1 MAGLPNSSKAL
12 QQWQHLF
19 EEKGVSR
26 TEQARQHLQ
35 QMLRLG
41 LPTRKHE
48 DWKYTPLEGLTHSQ
62 FIQQCA
68 TISAAQRDALALQI
82 DAVRLVFVDGRFMP
96 ELSDST
102 QNSGFD
108 VSVRDERQTLA
119 APVHPEVFLHLTES
133 LAQCVTYIQVRRNQR
148 PTRPLLLMHITQGVD
163 SDELNTAHY
172 RHHLALAEGAE
183 ATVIEHYV
191 SLTAAKHFTGARL
204 TMNVA
209 DNAQLRHIKLAF
221 ENASSYHFAHNDLL
235 LATDASAFSHSF
247 LLGAAV
253 LRHHSSSQLNGE
265 NATLR
270 LNSLAMP
277 VKNEVCDTR
286 TWLEHNKGY
295 CNSRQLHKTIVSD
308 KGRAVFNGLI
318 NVAQHAIKTD
328 GQMTNNNLLLGKLAE
343 VDTKPQLEI
352 YADDV
357 KCSHGATIGRI
368 DDEQMFYLQ
377 SRGIRQQE
385 ARHMI
390 LYAFAAELTEAIH
403 DSALKQ
409 QVLARIG
416 QRLPGAGM
424 TFPVEKVRA
433 DFPILQREVNGLP
446 LAYLD
451 SAASAQKPNQV
462 IDAESAFYRHGYAA
476 VHRGIHTLS
485 AQATESMENV
495 RKQASRFIN
504 ARSAEELVFVRG
516 TTEGINLVAN
526 SWGTENIRAGD
537 NIIISEMEHH
547 ANIVPWQMLC
557 ERKGAELRVIPLHPD
572 GTLRLETLAALF
584 DDRTRLLAITHVS
597 NVLGTEN
604 PLPDMIALAR
614 QHGAKVLV
622 DGAQAVMHHA
632 VDVQALDCDF
642 YVFSGHK
649 LYGPTGIG
657 ILYVKEALLQEMP
670 PWEGG
675 GSMISTVSLT
685 QGTTWAKA
693 PWRFEAGT
701 PNTGGI
707 IGLGAAIDYV
717 TSLGLDKIGD
727 YEQMLMRYALEQLAQ
742 VPDIT
747 LYGPAQRLGVITF
760 NLGKHHA
767 YDVGSFLDNYGI
779 AVRTGHHC
787 AMPLMAWYG
796 VPAMCRASLA
806 MYNTHEEVDRLVAG
820 LTRIHRLLG

>member
-1 MAGLPNSSKAL
+1 
-12 QQWQHLF
+12 
-19 EEKGVSR
+19 
-26 TEQARQHLQ
+26 
-35 QMLRLG
+35 
-41 LPTRKHE
+41 
-48 DWKYTPLEGLTHSQ
+48 
-62 FIQQCA
+62 
-68 TISAAQRDALALQI
+68 
-82 DAVRLVFVDGRFMP
+82 
-96 ELSDST
+96 
-102 QNSGFD
+102 
-108 VSVRDERQTLA
+108 
-119 APVHPEVFLHLTES
+119 
-133 LAQCVTYIQVRRNQR
+133 
-148 PTRPLLLMHITQGVD
+148 
-163 SDELNTAHY
+163 
-172 RHHLALAEGAE
+172 
-183 ATVIEHYV
+183 
-191 SLTAAKHFTGARL
+191 
-204 TMNVA
+204 
-209 DNAQLRHIKLAF
+209 
-221 ENASSYHFAHNDLL
+221 
-235 LATDASAFSHSF
+235 
-247 LLGAAV
+247 
-253 LRHHSSSQLNGE
+253 
-265 NATLR
+265 
-270 LNSLAMP
+270 
-277 VKNEVCDTR
+277 
-286 TWLEHNKGY
+286 
-295 CNSRQLHKTIVSD
+295 
-308 KGRAVFNGLI
+308 
-318 NVAQHAIKTD
+318 
-328 GQMTNNNLLLGKLAE
+328 
-343 VDTKPQLEI
+343 
-352 YADDV
+352 
-357 KCSHGATIGRI
+357 
-368 DDEQMFYLQ
+368 
-377 SRGIRQQE
+377 
-385 ARHMI
+385 
-390 LYAFAAELTEAIH
+390 
-403 DSALKQ
+403 
-409 QVLARIG
+409 
-416 QRLPGAGM
+416 M

-572 GTLRLETLAALF
+572 GTLRLEILATLF

-597 NVLGTEN
+597 NVLGAEN

-622 DGAQAVMHHA
+622 DGAQAVMHHT

-675 GSMISTVSLT
+675 GSMIATVSLT

-747 LYGPAQRLGVITF
+747 LYGPAQRLGVIAF

>member
-1 MAGLPNSSKAL
+1 
-12 QQWQHLF
+12 
-19 EEKGVSR
+19 
-26 TEQARQHLQ
+26 
-35 QMLRLG
+35 
-41 LPTRKHE
+41 
-48 DWKYTPLEGLTHSQ
+48 
-62 FIQQCA
+62 
-68 TISAAQRDALALQI
+68 
-82 DAVRLVFVDGRFMP
+82 
-96 ELSDST
+96 
-102 QNSGFD
+102 
-108 VSVRDERQTLA
+108 
-119 APVHPEVFLHLTES
+119 
-133 LAQCVTYIQVRRNQR
+133 
-148 PTRPLLLMHITQGVD
+148 
-163 SDELNTAHY
+163 
-172 RHHLALAEGAE
+172 
-183 ATVIEHYV
+183 
-191 SLTAAKHFTGARL
+191 
-204 TMNVA
+204 
-209 DNAQLRHIKLAF
+209 
-221 ENASSYHFAHNDLL
+221 
-235 LATDASAFSHSF
+235 
-247 LLGAAV
+247 
-253 LRHHSSSQLNGE
+253 
-265 NATLR
+265 
-270 LNSLAMP
+270 
-277 VKNEVCDTR
+277 
-286 TWLEHNKGY
+286 
-295 CNSRQLHKTIVSD
+295 
-308 KGRAVFNGLI
+308 
-318 NVAQHAIKTD
+318 
-328 GQMTNNNLLLGKLAE
+328 
-343 VDTKPQLEI
+343 
-352 YADDV
+352 
-357 KCSHGATIGRI
+357 
-368 DDEQMFYLQ
+368 
-377 SRGIRQQE
+377 
-385 ARHMI
+385 
-390 LYAFAAELTEAIH
+390 
-403 DSALKQ
+403 
-409 QVLARIG
+409 
-416 QRLPGAGM
+416 M

-537 NIIISEMEHH
+537 NIIISEMEHQ

-747 LYGPAQRLGVITF
+747 LYGPAQRLGVIAF

-787 AMPLMAWYG
+787 AIPLMAWYG

>member
-1 MAGLPNSSKAL
+1 
-12 QQWQHLF
+12 
-19 EEKGVSR
+19 
-26 TEQARQHLQ
+26 
-35 QMLRLG
+35 
-41 LPTRKHE
+41 
-48 DWKYTPLEGLTHSQ
+48 
-62 FIQQCA
+62 
-68 TISAAQRDALALQI
+68 
-82 DAVRLVFVDGRFMP
+82 
-96 ELSDST
+96 
-102 QNSGFD
+102 
-108 VSVRDERQTLA
+108 
-119 APVHPEVFLHLTES
+119 
-133 LAQCVTYIQVRRNQR
+133 
-148 PTRPLLLMHITQGVD
+148 
-163 SDELNTAHY
+163 
-172 RHHLALAEGAE
+172 
-183 ATVIEHYV
+183 
-191 SLTAAKHFTGARL
+191 
-204 TMNVA
+204 
-209 DNAQLRHIKLAF
+209 
-221 ENASSYHFAHNDLL
+221 
-235 LATDASAFSHSF
+235 
-247 LLGAAV
+247 
-253 LRHHSSSQLNGE
+253 
-265 NATLR
+265 
-270 LNSLAMP
+270 
-277 VKNEVCDTR
+277 
-286 TWLEHNKGY
+286 
-295 CNSRQLHKTIVSD
+295 
-308 KGRAVFNGLI
+308 
-318 NVAQHAIKTD
+318 
-328 GQMTNNNLLLGKLAE
+328 
-343 VDTKPQLEI
+343 
-352 YADDV
+352 
-357 KCSHGATIGRI
+357 
-368 DDEQMFYLQ
+368 
-377 SRGIRQQE
+377 
-385 ARHMI
+385 
-390 LYAFAAELTEAIH
+390 
-403 DSALKQ
+403 
-409 QVLARIG
+409 
-416 QRLPGAGM
+416 M

-572 GTLRLETLAALF
+572 GTLRLEILATLF

-657 ILYVKEALLQEMP
+657 ILYVKAALLQEMP

-675 GSMISTVSLT
+675 GSMIATVSLT

-717 TSLGLDKIGD
+717 TSLGLDNIGD

-747 LYGPAQRLGVITF
+747 LYGPAQRLGVIAF

-767 YDVGSFLDNYGI
+767 YDVGSFLDHYGI

>member
-1 MAGLPNSSKAL
+1 
-12 QQWQHLF
+12 
-19 EEKGVSR
+19 
-26 TEQARQHLQ
+26 
-35 QMLRLG
+35 
-41 LPTRKHE
+41 
-48 DWKYTPLEGLTHSQ
+48 
-62 FIQQCA
+62 
-68 TISAAQRDALALQI
+68 
-82 DAVRLVFVDGRFMP
+82 
-96 ELSDST
+96 
-102 QNSGFD
+102 
-108 VSVRDERQTLA
+108 
-119 APVHPEVFLHLTES
+119 
-133 LAQCVTYIQVRRNQR
+133 
-148 PTRPLLLMHITQGVD
+148 
-163 SDELNTAHY
+163 
-172 RHHLALAEGAE
+172 
-183 ATVIEHYV
+183 
-191 SLTAAKHFTGARL
+191 
-204 TMNVA
+204 
-209 DNAQLRHIKLAF
+209 
-221 ENASSYHFAHNDLL
+221 
-235 LATDASAFSHSF
+235 
-247 LLGAAV
+247 
-253 LRHHSSSQLNGE
+253 
-265 NATLR
+265 
-270 LNSLAMP
+270 
-277 VKNEVCDTR
+277 
-286 TWLEHNKGY
+286 
-295 CNSRQLHKTIVSD
+295 
-308 KGRAVFNGLI
+308 
-318 NVAQHAIKTD
+318 
-328 GQMTNNNLLLGKLAE
+328 
-343 VDTKPQLEI
+343 
-352 YADDV
+352 
-357 KCSHGATIGRI
+357 
-368 DDEQMFYLQ
+368 
-377 SRGIRQQE
+377 
-385 ARHMI
+385 
-390 LYAFAAELTEAIH
+390 
-403 DSALKQ
+403 
-409 QVLARIG
+409 
-416 QRLPGAGM
+416 M

-557 ERKGAELRVIPLHPD
+557 ERKCAELRVIPLHPD

-747 LYGPAQRLGVITF
+747 LYGPAQRLGVIAF

>member
-1 MAGLPNSSKAL
+1 
-12 QQWQHLF
+12 
-19 EEKGVSR
+19 
-26 TEQARQHLQ
+26 
-35 QMLRLG
+35 
-41 LPTRKHE
+41 
-48 DWKYTPLEGLTHSQ
+48 
-62 FIQQCA
+62 
-68 TISAAQRDALALQI
+68 
-82 DAVRLVFVDGRFMP
+82 
-96 ELSDST
+96 
-102 QNSGFD
+102 
-108 VSVRDERQTLA
+108 
-119 APVHPEVFLHLTES
+119 
-133 LAQCVTYIQVRRNQR
+133 
-148 PTRPLLLMHITQGVD
+148 
-163 SDELNTAHY
+163 
-172 RHHLALAEGAE
+172 
-183 ATVIEHYV
+183 
-191 SLTAAKHFTGARL
+191 
-204 TMNVA
+204 
-209 DNAQLRHIKLAF
+209 
-221 ENASSYHFAHNDLL
+221 
-235 LATDASAFSHSF
+235 
-247 LLGAAV
+247 
-253 LRHHSSSQLNGE
+253 
-265 NATLR
+265 
-270 LNSLAMP
+270 
-277 VKNEVCDTR
+277 
-286 TWLEHNKGY
+286 
-295 CNSRQLHKTIVSD
+295 
-308 KGRAVFNGLI
+308 
-318 NVAQHAIKTD
+318 
-328 GQMTNNNLLLGKLAE
+328 
-343 VDTKPQLEI
+343 
-352 YADDV
+352 
-357 KCSHGATIGRI
+357 
-368 DDEQMFYLQ
+368 
-377 SRGIRQQE
+377 
-385 ARHMI
+385 
-390 LYAFAAELTEAIH
+390 
-403 DSALKQ
+403 
-409 QVLARIG
+409 
-416 QRLPGAGM
+416 M

-747 LYGPAQRLGVITF
+747 LYGPAQRLGVIAF

-796 VPAMCRASLA
+796 VPTMCRASLA

>member
-1 MAGLPNSSKAL
+1 
-12 QQWQHLF
+12 
-19 EEKGVSR
+19 
-26 TEQARQHLQ
+26 
-35 QMLRLG
+35 
-41 LPTRKHE
+41 
-48 DWKYTPLEGLTHSQ
+48 
-62 FIQQCA
+62 
-68 TISAAQRDALALQI
+68 
-82 DAVRLVFVDGRFMP
+82 
-96 ELSDST
+96 
-102 QNSGFD
+102 
-108 VSVRDERQTLA
+108 
-119 APVHPEVFLHLTES
+119 
-133 LAQCVTYIQVRRNQR
+133 
-148 PTRPLLLMHITQGVD
+148 
-163 SDELNTAHY
+163 
-172 RHHLALAEGAE
+172 
-183 ATVIEHYV
+183 
-191 SLTAAKHFTGARL
+191 
-204 TMNVA
+204 
-209 DNAQLRHIKLAF
+209 
-221 ENASSYHFAHNDLL
+221 
-235 LATDASAFSHSF
+235 
-247 LLGAAV
+247 
-253 LRHHSSSQLNGE
+253 
-265 NATLR
+265 
-270 LNSLAMP
+270 
-277 VKNEVCDTR
+277 
-286 TWLEHNKGY
+286 
-295 CNSRQLHKTIVSD
+295 
-308 KGRAVFNGLI
+308 
-318 NVAQHAIKTD
+318 
-328 GQMTNNNLLLGKLAE
+328 
-343 VDTKPQLEI
+343 
-352 YADDV
+352 
-357 KCSHGATIGRI
+357 
-368 DDEQMFYLQ
+368 
-377 SRGIRQQE
+377 
-385 ARHMI
+385 
-390 LYAFAAELTEAIH
+390 
-403 DSALKQ
+403 
-409 QVLARIG
+409 
-416 QRLPGAGM
+416 M

-557 ERKGAELRVIPLHPD
+557 ELKGAELRVIPLHPD

-747 LYGPAQRLGVITF
+747 LYGPAQRLGVIAF

>member
-1 MAGLPNSSKAL
+1 
-12 QQWQHLF
+12 
-19 EEKGVSR
+19 
-26 TEQARQHLQ
+26 
-35 QMLRLG
+35 
-41 LPTRKHE
+41 
-48 DWKYTPLEGLTHSQ
+48 
-62 FIQQCA
+62 
-68 TISAAQRDALALQI
+68 
-82 DAVRLVFVDGRFMP
+82 
-96 ELSDST
+96 
-102 QNSGFD
+102 
-108 VSVRDERQTLA
+108 
-119 APVHPEVFLHLTES
+119 
-133 LAQCVTYIQVRRNQR
+133 
-148 PTRPLLLMHITQGVD
+148 
-163 SDELNTAHY
+163 
-172 RHHLALAEGAE
+172 
-183 ATVIEHYV
+183 
-191 SLTAAKHFTGARL
+191 
-204 TMNVA
+204 
-209 DNAQLRHIKLAF
+209 
-221 ENASSYHFAHNDLL
+221 
-235 LATDASAFSHSF
+235 
-247 LLGAAV
+247 
-253 LRHHSSSQLNGE
+253 
-265 NATLR
+265 
-270 LNSLAMP
+270 
-277 VKNEVCDTR
+277 
-286 TWLEHNKGY
+286 
-295 CNSRQLHKTIVSD
+295 
-308 KGRAVFNGLI
+308 
-318 NVAQHAIKTD
+318 
-328 GQMTNNNLLLGKLAE
+328 
-343 VDTKPQLEI
+343 
-352 YADDV
+352 
-357 KCSHGATIGRI
+357 
-368 DDEQMFYLQ
+368 
-377 SRGIRQQE
+377 
-385 ARHMI
+385 
-390 LYAFAAELTEAIH
+390 
-403 DSALKQ
+403 
-409 QVLARIG
+409 
-416 QRLPGAGM
+416 M

-526 SWGTENIRAGD
+526 SWGTENIRVGD

-747 LYGPAQRLGVITF
+747 LYGPAQRLGVIAF
-760 NLGKHHA
+760 NLGKYHA

>member
-1 MAGLPNSSKAL
+1 
-12 QQWQHLF
+12 
-19 EEKGVSR
+19 
-26 TEQARQHLQ
+26 
-35 QMLRLG
+35 
-41 LPTRKHE
+41 
-48 DWKYTPLEGLTHSQ
+48 
-62 FIQQCA
+62 
-68 TISAAQRDALALQI
+68 
-82 DAVRLVFVDGRFMP
+82 
-96 ELSDST
+96 
-102 QNSGFD
+102 
-108 VSVRDERQTLA
+108 
-119 APVHPEVFLHLTES
+119 
-133 LAQCVTYIQVRRNQR
+133 
-148 PTRPLLLMHITQGVD
+148 
-163 SDELNTAHY
+163 
-172 RHHLALAEGAE
+172 
-183 ATVIEHYV
+183 
-191 SLTAAKHFTGARL
+191 
-204 TMNVA
+204 
-209 DNAQLRHIKLAF
+209 
-221 ENASSYHFAHNDLL
+221 
-235 LATDASAFSHSF
+235 
-247 LLGAAV
+247 
-253 LRHHSSSQLNGE
+253 
-265 NATLR
+265 
-270 LNSLAMP
+270 
-277 VKNEVCDTR
+277 
-286 TWLEHNKGY
+286 
-295 CNSRQLHKTIVSD
+295 
-308 KGRAVFNGLI
+308 
-318 NVAQHAIKTD
+318 
-328 GQMTNNNLLLGKLAE
+328 
-343 VDTKPQLEI
+343 
-352 YADDV
+352 
-357 KCSHGATIGRI
+357 
-368 DDEQMFYLQ
+368 
-377 SRGIRQQE
+377 
-385 ARHMI
+385 
-390 LYAFAAELTEAIH
+390 
-403 DSALKQ
+403 
-409 QVLARIG
+409 
-416 QRLPGAGM
+416 M

-526 SWGTENIRAGD
+526 SWGTENICAGD

-572 GTLRLETLAALF
+572 GTLRLEILATLF

-657 ILYVKEALLQEMP
+657 ILYVKAALLQEMP

-675 GSMISTVSLT
+675 GSMIATVSLT

-747 LYGPAQRLGVITF
+747 LYGPAQRLGVIAF

-767 YDVGSFLDNYGI
+767 YDVGSFLDHYGI

>member
-1 MAGLPNSSKAL
+1 
-12 QQWQHLF
+12 
-19 EEKGVSR
+19 
-26 TEQARQHLQ
+26 
-35 QMLRLG
+35 
-41 LPTRKHE
+41 
-48 DWKYTPLEGLTHSQ
+48 
-62 FIQQCA
+62 
-68 TISAAQRDALALQI
+68 
-82 DAVRLVFVDGRFMP
+82 
-96 ELSDST
+96 
-102 QNSGFD
+102 
-108 VSVRDERQTLA
+108 
-119 APVHPEVFLHLTES
+119 
-133 LAQCVTYIQVRRNQR
+133 
-148 PTRPLLLMHITQGVD
+148 
-163 SDELNTAHY
+163 
-172 RHHLALAEGAE
+172 
-183 ATVIEHYV
+183 
-191 SLTAAKHFTGARL
+191 
-204 TMNVA
+204 
-209 DNAQLRHIKLAF
+209 
-221 ENASSYHFAHNDLL
+221 
-235 LATDASAFSHSF
+235 
-247 LLGAAV
+247 
-253 LRHHSSSQLNGE
+253 
-265 NATLR
+265 
-270 LNSLAMP
+270 
-277 VKNEVCDTR
+277 
-286 TWLEHNKGY
+286 
-295 CNSRQLHKTIVSD
+295 
-308 KGRAVFNGLI
+308 
-318 NVAQHAIKTD
+318 
-328 GQMTNNNLLLGKLAE
+328 
-343 VDTKPQLEI
+343 
-352 YADDV
+352 
-357 KCSHGATIGRI
+357 
-368 DDEQMFYLQ
+368 
-377 SRGIRQQE
+377 
-385 ARHMI
+385 
-390 LYAFAAELTEAIH
+390 
-403 DSALKQ
+403 
-409 QVLARIG
+409 
-416 QRLPGAGM
+416 M

-747 LYGPAQRLGVITF
+747 LYGPAQRLGVIAF

-787 AMPLMAWYG
+787 AIPLMAWYG

-806 MYNTHEEVDRLVAG
+806 MYNTHEEVGRLVAG